1 MRKRPPILR
10 SEWPWTRFLADRSTL
25 ISAEKLRKLY
35 YILLYLD
42 HSTDAYIHFSCFI
55 FLFIFFSLILAIF
68 YRIHSNI
75 SRVHDSVSSSKLG
88 HFQVRWLWLFYSS
101 MKLDVKTEIGTRLH
115 LIFLTHRFQRTE
127 PQGITTTWKLCFVK
141 DL

>member
-1 MRKRPPILR
+1 MDQIFSGPLHAHLCWKAAQVI
-10 SEWPWTRFLADRSTL
+10 
-25 ISAEKLRKLY
+25 
-35 YILLYLD
+35 LYLIISRSLD
-42 HSTDAYIHFSCFI
+42 RCVYSFFMFY
-55 FLFIFFSLILAIF
+55 LFVHFFSLILAIF